1 MQINWWV
8 SIWWGTL
15 VINGL
20 RFITVSAVHS
30 GFLKV
35 LKTYFEFCGKIEVVE
50 FSLNLFF
57 FLSNLNYISKYMLH
71 ENEFFQGLINYN
83 FFLIFKRNSWR
94 KSFLQHYVCFLLH
107 LPLPI
112 HCYHYPNFC
121 THSPVLIPM
130 VLAVFQNLE
139 LFYVTLQ

>member
-30 GFLKV
+30 DFLKV

-50 FSLNLFF
+50 LSLNLFF
-57 FLSNLNYISKYMLH
+57 FFKLESYLKMLH

-83 FFLIFKRNSWR
+83 FFLIFKRSLWR
-94 KSFLQHYVCFLLH
+94 KSVLQHYLCFLLH

-121 THSPVLIPM
+121 THSPVLIPI
-130 VLAVFQNLE
+130 VLGVFQNLE
-139 LFYVTLQ
+139 LFHVTFQ